1 MRPTF
6 DDALHLYTLHGSPVP
21 SVTEL
26 IDQAGLKRGD
36 WYTEE
41 SRDRGKAIHRIGKS
55 LLLAEDVGESDTAFV
70 MDKGYEGYVT
80 ALQRF
85 IADKRLTPVFV
96 EVPLADPSAWF
107 AGTADFIGGISD
119 APYAVVDFKTGPPMP
134 WHSVQ
139 TEAYSRLAYL
149 ETGVPYY
156 KRFGL
161 YLREDGEYRLVPHLD
176 ILGDAKAFDA
186 ALTIYHFL
194 ADHPV
199 K

>member
-6 DDALHLYTLHGSPVP
+6 DEASHLYTLHGSPVP

-41 SRDRGKAIHRIGKS
+41 SRERGKAVHRIANA
-55 LLLAEDVGESDTAFV
+55 LLLSQDVGESDTAFV
-70 MDKGYEGYVT
+70 MDKGYEGYVA

-85 IADKRLTPVFV
+85 IADKRLMPVFV
-96 EVPLADPSAWF
+96 ETPLADPSAWF
-107 AGTADFIGGISD
+107 AGTADFIGGMD
-119 APYAVVDFKTGPPMP
+119 GVPYAVVDLKTGPPMP

-161 YLREDGEYRLVPHLD
+161 YLREDGEYRLVPHTD

-194 ADHPV
+194 ADRNV